1 MNKEE
6 FISKVLNNIEN
17 MDGEE
22 KYIEN
27 ELKALEEKIA
37 ELDRKFEQLYDD
49 RLNGI
54 LSDRKFQDLST
65 KCESEQD
72 IARARRAELIKI
84 QDNSQTSLYAVERF
98 VELAES
104 METLIELDNE
114 ILNRLINSIVV
125 GDRIKK
131 DGRIEQHISI
141 NYNFIGKFVC

>member
-1 MNKEE
+1 M
-6 FISKVLNNIEN
+6 
-17 MDGEE
+17 
-22 KYIEN
+22 
-27 ELKALEEKIA
+27 
-37 ELDRKFEQLYDD
+37 
-49 RLNGI
+49 
-54 LSDRKFQDLST
+54 
-65 KCESEQD
+65 
-72 IARARRAELIKI
+72 
-84 QDNSQTSLYAVERF
+84 YAVERF